1 MISCL
6 IFKLPTGSLSMV
18 NHWLTISNPIM
29 PHFNY
34 SPPPSLSPFLVKHF
48 GSYVVP
54 SLDILRALA
63 KKPRKITLLTM
74 SLYLFYRPGALTSLQ
89 PAMRPLASPGEPP
102 WEPRRLPLSWR
113 ATQLLGPVS
122 PRAGPHWW
130 NPPRKQWQIAH
141 AT

>member
-1 MISCL
+1 
-6 IFKLPTGSLSMV
+6 
-18 NHWLTISNPIM
+18 M
-29 PHFNY
+29 PYFNY
-34 SPPPSLSPFLVKHF
+34 SPSPSLSLFLVKHF

-130 NPPRKQWQIAH
+130 HPPRKQWQIAH